1 MLLALVLA
9 LAISAQA
16 QSQYVAPF
24 SQGYNLGI
32 GFIDELSGYNT
43 RDGSVYIQDLTTTS
57 INVDSVTASTAALP
71 TVCLPHL
78 RLPTVAL
85 TRCLASHRIDRQRC
99 GHGYQCWIACRQHPV
114 VGGLELFAWLDFSRG
129 LHDGMC
135 SRSLSFSFSY
145 Q

>member
-24 SQGYNLGI
+24 SQGSNLGI

-71 TVCLPHL
+71 TICLPHL
-78 RLPTVAL
+78 R
-85 TRCLASHRIDRQRC
+85 
-99 GHGYQCWIACRQHPV
+99 
-114 VGGLELFAWLDFSRG
+114 
-129 LHDGMC
+129 
-135 SRSLSFSFSY
+135 
-145 Q
+145 

>member
-71 TVCLPHL
+71 TICLPHL
-78 RLPTVAL
+78 R
-85 TRCLASHRIDRQRC
+85 
-99 GHGYQCWIACRQHPV
+99 
-114 VGGLELFAWLDFSRG
+114 
-129 LHDGMC
+129 
-135 SRSLSFSFSY
+135 
-145 Q
+145 